1 MKALVRT
8 GRQPAP
14 SVPVQVYTAQRMRL
28 PRLGTYLSD
37 LWTRR
42 HFAQHLIRTQLRT
55 QQSGTVFGQLWLVI
69 NPLMLALIYFV
80 LTNILRERSGGA
92 PFLAHL
98 TVCVF
103 AFHLVSTSVTSSARS
118 VTRSGKLILNT
129 AFPRSLLPIAAV
141 LTAFVRFLPTMLV
154 YAVIHLYAGLPIG
167 WHLLWALPV
176 LAELVVFSL
185 GIGLAVSAL
194 QVYFRDLSNFLP
206 YAVRLWLYSSPVLYY
221 VDEVPHGIKP
231 LLAWNPLVPML
242 ASWSRVLP
250 EGHVPHLHLML
261 QGAAWALGALVV
273 GGLFFVSREREFAVR
288 L

>member
-1 MKALVRT
+1 VKALVRN
-8 GRQPAP
+8 GRQPVP

-28 PRLGTYLSD
+28 PRPGTYLSD

-42 HFAQHLIRTQLRT
+42 HFALHLIRTQLRT
-55 QQSGTVFGQLWLVI
+55 QQSGTVFGQLWLII

-80 LTNILRERSGGA
+80 LTTILRERPGGA

-98 TVCVF
+98 TACVF
-103 AFHLVSTSVTSSARS
+103 AFHLVSTSVSSSARS
-118 VTRSGKLILNT
+118 VVRSGKLILNT

-141 LTAFVRFLPTMLV
+141 LTAVFRFLPTMLV
-154 YAVIHLYAGLPIG
+154 YAVIHLYAGLPVG
-167 WHLLWALPV
+167 LHLLWALPV
-176 LAELVVFSL
+176 FAELVVFSL
-185 GIGLAVSAL
+185 GLGLAVSAL

-206 YAVRLWLYSSPVLYY
+206 YATRLWLYSSPILYY
-221 VDEVPHGIKP
+221 LTEVPHGIRP
-231 LLAWNPLVPML
+231 FLAWNPLVPML

-250 EGHVPHLHLML
+250 EGHAPQLHFVL
-261 QGAAWALGALVV
+261 QGAAWALGALVL